1 MNSPIEP
8 LNLNEVMNGENV
20 FPSIMTT
27 PDIRIQIE
35 RTISSENAIERTTAP
50 FVTVRNRRFVTMR
63 NRQTEIEQNIF
74 DNSPQLRQLYFQSQL
89 LRSNLT
95 EIMNDAN
102 NTRNRMIN
110 VSIEYNALL
119 RQLIE
124 QLKEEEKKKLKIVSR
139 VKAKK
144 ELYSKMET
152 HCGICL
158 EHHEYTDVCTLP
170 CNHEYGTKCF
180 ENWYTRGSR
189 TCPECR
195 NPTKEIKTYRLRAE
209 KKVKTN
215 ISSANV
221 CSRNVSSPSP
231 DDLPLPDVLS
241 PSPDVLPF
249 PNL

>member
-1 MNSPIEP
+1 
-8 LNLNEVMNGENV
+8 
-20 FPSIMTT
+20 MTK
-27 PDIRIQIE
+27 
-35 RTISSENAIERTTAP
+35 ISSLILDNAVLPSEMLEKI
-50 FVTVRNRRFVTMR
+50 N
-63 NRQTEIEQNIF
+63 
-74 DNSPQLRQLYFQSQL
+74 NSPQLQELYFEAQSLRKKIVENIEESFVIQERLENVRDEYRKLSTKYVFKFL
-89 LRSNLT
+89 L
-95 EIMNDAN
+95 
-102 NTRNRMIN
+102 
-110 VSIEYNALL
+110 
-119 RQLIE
+119 
-124 QLKEEEKKKLKIVSR
+124 EEKKKGELKKVSS

-215 ISSANV
+215 ISSTNV
-221 CSRNVSSPSP
+221 CSRNVLSPSP
-231 DDLPLPDVLS
+231 DDLPLPSPDVLSPSSLVLS

-249 PNL
+249 PDL